1 MAIFDNRYEQQKL
14 LGQGAFSE
22 VWKVKDIQT
31 GVALALK
38 IYHPANGINQDGYE
52 MLTHEFSLMV
62 NANHK
67 NLLRPLFFASCENRP
82 YLILPYC
89 KKGNIGK
96 MIGKMNEEEAWKL
109 LRDCA
114 SALAYLH
121 AMNPPI
127 LHQDIKPANILQ
139 NDNGDYMLT
148 DFGVST
154 QAKQSLSRVSN
165 EDMVLMSA
173 GTISYMAPERF
184 SKSNLPIMA
193 NDIYSLGSTVYEM
206 LSGVLPFGNDG
217 GLLQKKGADIPDLPG
232 DFSPLLKQTLDR
244 CLQIEPWDRPI
255 ASKLEAIAIDAIQH
269 PEKRNEI
276 PDELRP
282 TDPAAEKETVFM
294 QRPSASD
301 LKMTQTMNSVQKSNG
316 KSEVKGT
323 VVGSSNLSNSNGSM
337 GNSNGSMGNSSAG
350 FGSSGSIQQSS
361 SKKGLI
367 IGLIVAALICAA
379 GAFLYFG
386 GYLMP
391 AEEETPELTAEQLE
405 EQEYEEAL
413 VLFNQN
419 VPDSIQ
425 AALNRMKVLADKGYP
440 QAIFEVAKTYAFVPN
455 DVESARRKRLLGWA
469 LEKEAT
475 MEGCPTSP
483 DINREAIKCLN
494 KAIEAKV
501 PYYHQCLYWLAFYHA
516 NGKATAQDLNKAKE
530 LLQQARAE
538 AEIQQDF
545 LYKERID
552 RTLDG
557 INQILN

>member
-38 IYHPANGINQDGYE
+38 IYHPINGINQDGNE

-67 NLLRPLFFASCENRP
+67 NLLRPLFFASCDNRP

-96 MIGKMNEEEAWKL
+96 MIGKMDEEEAWKL

-121 AMNPPI
+121 AMHPPI

-165 EDMVLMSA
+165 EDMSLLSA

-232 DFSPLLKQTLDR
+232 EFSPLLNQTLDR
-244 CLQIEPWDRPI
+244 CLQLEPWDRPT
-255 ASKLEAIAIDAIQH
+255 AAKLEAIAINALQH

-282 TDPAAEKETVFM
+282 TDPAADKETVFM

-301 LKMTQTMNSVQKSNG
+301 LKMTQTMNSVKDSNG
-316 KSEVKGT
+316 KPDVKGT
-323 VVGSSNLSNSNGSM
+323 VVGSSKLSNSNGSL
-337 GNSNGSMGNSSAG
+337 GNNSGG
-350 FGSSGSIQQSS
+350 FGSSGSIQQGS

-367 IGLIVAALICAA
+367 IGLIIAVLLCAG

-386 GYLMP
+386 GYLTP
-391 AEEETPELTAEQLE
+391 APKEAPELTAEQLQ
-405 EQEYEEAL
+405 EQEYEQAMA
-413 VLFNQN
+413 LFNQN
-419 VPDSIQ
+419 DPDSIQ
-425 AALNRMKVLADKGYP
+425 VALNRMKVLADDGHP
-440 QAIFEVAKTYAFVPN
+440 QAMFEVARTYAFVPN
-455 DVESARRKRLLGWA
+455 DVESARRKSLMGWA
-469 LEKEAT
+469 MESEAAL
-475 MEGCPTSP
+475 EGCPTSP
-483 DINREAIKCLN
+483 DVTREAINRLN
-494 KAIEAKV
+494 KAISSKI
-501 PYYHQCLYWLAFYHA
+501 PNYYQCLYWLAFYHA
-516 NGKATAQDLNKAKE
+516 NGKGTAKDLNKAKE
-530 LLQQARAE
+530 LLQEAQTE
-538 AEIQQDF
+538 AEKQQDF
-545 LYKERID
+545 IFKERID
-552 RTLDG
+552 KTLEG
-557 INQILN
+557 INRLLDQ

>member
-1 MAIFDNRYEQQKL
+1 MALFDNRYEQQKL

-38 IYHPANGINQDGYE
+38 IYHPTNGVDQDGNK

-67 NLLRPLFFASCENRP
+67 NLLRPLFFASCENCP

-96 MIGKMNEEEAWKL
+96 MIGKMSEEEAWKL

-154 QAKQSLSRVSN
+154 QVKQSLSRVSN

-184 SKSNLPIMA
+184 SKSPLPIMA
-193 NDIYSLGSTVYEM
+193 NDIWSLGSTVYEM

-217 GLLQKKGADIPDLPG
+217 GLFQHKGADIPDLPG

-244 CLQIEPWDRPI
+244 CLQAEPWDRPT
-255 ASKLEAIAIDAIQH
+255 ADRLEAIAIDAIKH

-276 PDELRP
+276 PAELRP
-282 TDPAAEKETVFM
+282 SDPAAEKETVFM
-294 QRPSASD
+294 KRPDVND
-301 LKMTQTMNSVQKSNG
+301 LKMTQTMGSMQNSNG
-316 KSEVKGT
+316 KPEIKGT
-323 VVGSSNLSNSNGSM
+323 VIGASNISNSGGFG
-337 GNSNGSMGNSSAG
+337 GNSGG
-350 FGSSGSIQQSS
+350 FGSSGGYGSSGAYAPQSRS
-361 SKKGLI
+361 RKGLI
-367 IGLIVAALICAA
+367 IGIVIALILCGA
-379 GAFLYFG
+379 GAALYFG
-386 GYLMP
+386 GFLTP
-391 AEEETPELTAEQLE
+391 AKEEVPELTAEQLDAK
-405 EQEYEEAL
+405 EYEEAMEQ
-413 VLFNQN
+413 FNQN
-419 VPDSIQ
+419 SADSIKV
-425 AALNRMKVLADKGYP
+425 ALNRMKVLADKGHP
-440 QAIFEVAKTYAFVPN
+440 QAMFEVAKTYAYVPQ
-455 DVESARRKRLLGWA
+455 DVESARRKGIMGWT
-469 LEKEAT
+469 LEKQAGL
-475 MEGCPTSP
+475 EGCPTSP
-483 DINREAIKCLN
+483 EINREAINRLN
-494 KAIEAKV
+494 KAIEAKI
-501 PYYHQCLYWLAFYHA
+501 PNYHQCLYWLAFYHA
-516 NGKATAQDLNKAKE
+516 NGKGTPQDLKKAKE
-530 LLQQARAE
+530 LLLQAQAE
-538 AEIQQDF
+538 AERLQDVV
-545 LYKERID
+545 YKERIE

-557 INQILN
+557 VNQLLK